1 MPVARRMTP
10 NRVIGI
16 SGAHNRN
23 PNASA
28 RMTPTFERADPG
40 SSKNAQPMTSPAPT
54 AKGIPP
60 ESLVQIGTMM
70 AACMAP
76 NNATPSRP
84 VTAPA
89 IRNAV
94 SLLDGRSALIVVMAP
109 SYDRPNDALGGWH
122 NIATRSP
129 HVRHTPR
136 VSHEKS

>member
-1 MPVARRMTP
+1 
-10 NRVIGI
+10 
-16 SGAHNRN
+16 
-23 PNASA
+23 
-28 RMTPTFERADPG
+28 MTPTFERADPG

-94 SLLDGRSALIVVMAP
+94 SVLNGSSALIIVMAP
-109 SYDRPNDALGGWH
+109 WYDRPNDLGH
-122 NIATRSP
+122 NDGLVLRLYISEQASWQQP
-129 HVRHTPR
+129 DLRHKTLVVPEQIFFIHDAILP
-136 VSHEKS
+136 VPDSAHY